1 MMSIGVVTGQVFAV
15 KPQTAIW
22 GLAGTRHAQGHAVTL
37 QMAYGYLKI
46 IAATHIHV
54 KWVRTIS

>member
-1 MMSIGVVTGQVFAV
+1 MSIRVVQEQVFAV
-15 KPQTAIW
+15 LHQTA
-22 GLAGTRHAQGHAVTL
+22 LVAGTRHAQRHAVTL

-46 IAATHIHV
+46 IAAAHIHV